1 MQFALCQAVH
11 LPPLDVGYPQL
22 VSSAACKVL
31 AKSLGTYK
39 MIFQPPKGSTRA
51 FHLISMWKNL
61 RDGSLARSS
70 ACLGFKARQELVYKP
85 ASKGENRTQDLIC
98 CAKAVLSSLSCSFL
112 FGALRSSVAFFNSFW
127 SSSIFFWIEEKNGLE
142 ILSLGHVMDALL

>member
-1 MQFALCQAVH
+1 MVVPCVGDPGAIPLCQAVH

-22 VSSAACKVL
+22 VSSPACKVL

-39 MIFQPPKGSTRA
+39 MIFQPPKGQQKG
-51 FHLISMWKNL
+51 ISFNKHVE
-61 RDGSLARSS
+61 
-70 ACLGFKARQELVYKP
+70 EL
-85 ASKGENRTQDLIC
+85 NRTQDLIC
-98 CAKAVLSSLSCSFL
+98 CAKAVLPYLSCSFL